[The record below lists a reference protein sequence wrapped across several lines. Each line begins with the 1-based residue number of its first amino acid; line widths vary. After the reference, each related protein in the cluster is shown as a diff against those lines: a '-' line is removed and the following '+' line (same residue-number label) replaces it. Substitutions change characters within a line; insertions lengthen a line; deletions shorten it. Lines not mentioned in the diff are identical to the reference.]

1 MEYRKLGESGLKVS
15 ELSFGSWVTFVNQ
28 LTEKKAM
35 DCMAYA
41 YDQGVNFFDNAEAY
55 ASGESEIL
63 MGNVL
68 KKLKWNRDTYIVSSK
83 VFWGGELPTQKGLS
97 KKHIHD
103 ACHAALKRLK
113 VDYLDLFFCHRPDPH
128 TPTSTVVRSMT
139 QMVRS
144 GRATAWGTSEW
155 SAQQITEAFWIARS
169 EGLEPPQ
176 FEQPQYNML
185 HRDRFENEYFPM
197 FNPPYNIG
205 TTIWSPLRSGFL
217 TGKYLE
223 EIPDD
228 SRATQEG
235 YEWLLEDLE
244 ERRRRG
250 EFEVVSKLVDYAENK
265 GCTPAQLALAWC
277 LKNPNVSTILMG
289 ATTPAQIEDNMGCI
303 EVARGLGDDDM
314 SELDDI
320 LGNKP
325 ESWMGPGGVGTRQ
338 LKTL

>member
-113 VDYLDLFFCHRPDPH
+113 VDYLDLFFCHRPDPD
-128 TPTSTVVRSMT
+128 TPIIETVYAMNDLL
-139 QMVRS
+139 QQGKIMY
-144 GRATAWGTSEW
+144 WGTSEW
-155 SAQQITEAFWIARS
+155 SADEIKEAFKCAKKYNLR
-169 EGLEPPQ
+169 GPAM
-176 FEQPQYNML
+176 EQPQYNIL
-185 HRDRFENEYFPM
+185 CRERFEEEYK
-197 FNPPYNIG
+197 NIFKKYKIG
-205 TTIWSPLRSGFL
+205 STIWSPLASGIL
-217 TGKYLE
+217 TGKYNDG
-223 EIPDD
+223 IPEK
-228 SRATQEG
+228 SRFKVKG
-235 YEWLLEDLE
+235 YEWLADSMDNVNFDKIKKIIKL
-244 ERRRRG
+244 
-250 EFEVVSKLVDYAENK
+250 SKELNIK
-265 GCTPAQLALAWC
+265 PSQLAILWC
-277 LKNPNVSTILMG
+277 LNNKNVSTVIIG
-289 ATTPAQIEDNMGCI
+289 ASK
-303 EVARGLGDDDM
+303 L
-314 SELDDI
+314 S
-320 LGNKP
+320 
-325 ESWMGPGGVGTRQ
+325 Q
-338 LKTL
+338 LKENLESINHSDLITKDIIKEINNY